1 MLEPK
6 LIISIFKYKTT
17 DLLYY
22 YKHKSQEKVPKTESK
37 MGKKTFLP
45 LSLLCFR
52 ETNQAGFKTRASDI
66 TKQKQI

>member
-6 LIISIFKYKTT
+6 LIISIFKYKST

-22 YKHKSQEKVPKTESK
+22 YKHKSQEEVPKTESK
-37 MGKKTFLP
+37 VGKNPFLP
-45 LSLLCFR
+45 LSLPCFR
-52 ETNQAGFKTRASDI
+52 EIKQAGFKTRASDI